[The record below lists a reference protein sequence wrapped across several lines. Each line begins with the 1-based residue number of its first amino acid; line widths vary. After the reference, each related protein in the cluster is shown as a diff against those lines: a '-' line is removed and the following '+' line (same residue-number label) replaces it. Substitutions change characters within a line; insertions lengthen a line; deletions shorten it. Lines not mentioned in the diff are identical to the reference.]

1 MSIEKIFDEGM
12 SKEDGVT
19 ALRETIR
26 QKIQEAA
33 KAAIEEKYGTD
44 EDDEDKDEDKDED
57 EDDEDKDEDKDNV
70 NENEKT
76 PYDRFFDKV
85 LKMWEVE
92 SPEELSDEEKKKF
105 YDYIDKNWDSDK
117 EEEVSESEEG
127 NRDALEEAIKVTA
140 TRTGGPKRG
149 VDEFTINRMSDLKK
163 LAKSRQYEYMIVKK
177 NNGDETDY
185 TVDPQG
191 NLVEM

>member
-19 ALRETIR
+19 ALREAIR

-44 EDDEDKDEDKDED
+44 EDDEDKDDEDK
-57 EDDEDKDEDKDNV
+57 DDEDKDDEDKDDEDNV
-70 NENEKT
+70 N
-76 PYDRFFDKV
+76 
-85 LKMWEVE
+85 
-92 SPEELSDEEKKKF
+92 
-105 YDYIDKNWDSDK
+105 